1 MRCQKC
7 PGGGYYSFYPM
18 FLFLLGAS
26 LTFSAALLATVVFS
40 DGALVA
46 LRTAAEII
54 GWLLLLATVVGVAGL
69 RRANPGRMCAASVTL
84 CSGLAVLYMSY
95 FFEWKEPPRPE
106 TRHHFVA
113 AESASIR
120 PVAYT
125 YKTIEPLAR
134 PSVFA
139 LPAEA
144 EKIVKASKLEPVAS
158 TRAALGGPS
167 DTCSTL
173 TGVESLQ
180 CSRCSEERTFSWLMC
195 QERVRLDYC
204 NSEAGDERTC
214 PSPIPQSHPG

>member
-1 MRCQKC
+1 
-7 PGGGYYSFYPM
+7 M

-26 LTFSAALLATVVFS
+26 LTFSAALLATVMFT

-54 GWLLLLATVVGVAGL
+54 GWLFLLATVVGLTGL
-69 RRANPGRMCAASVTL
+69 RRASLGRMCAASVTL

-95 FFEWKEPPRPE
+95 FFEWNELPRPVI
-106 TRHHFVA
+106 RQPVVA
-113 AESASIR
+113 AETASIR

-134 PSVFA
+134 SPVFA
-139 LPAEA
+139 PPAQA
-144 EKIVKASKLEPVAS
+144 EKMVKTPAPRPKLAAVAN
-158 TRAALGGPS
+158 TRVAMGGPS

-180 CSRCSEERTFSWLMC
+180 CSRCSEERAFSWLMC

-204 NSEAGDERTC
+204 SSEAGDERTC